1 MLKIVDRQGFS
12 CSECNWIQKC
22 SGCIIEPDDKLIPD
36 FMKKC
41 HIAIEWNSEL
51 IEQEYNPNS
60 NEIMRHNS
68 INMYQDDL
76 ED

>member
-1 MLKIVDRQGFS
+1 
-12 CSECNWIQKC
+12 
-22 SGCIIEPDDKLIPD
+22 
-36 FMKKC
+36 MKKC

-51 IEQEYNPNS
+51 IEQEYNPTS

-76 ED
+76 EDQIVSLEKCLKKFHDIEKLSDKTYCS